1 MYTDGSIAA
10 ESCMMQGDCKARMEL
25 EFIVGEVVIRRSAMR
40 FDRCLAAF
48 GTCRSF
54 LLVAVIN

>member
-10 ESCMMQGDCKARMEL
+10 ESCMLQGDKARMEL
-25 EFIVGEVVIRRSAMR
+25 EFIVGEVVMRRSAMR